1 MKINATDNVVVAL
14 EDIKAGQ
21 LSCDNFHLDLSSP
34 ISRGH
39 KVAICEINAGDA
51 IIKYGYPIGVAT
63 QNIMPGEHVHVHNC
77 RSNLDG
83 SIASIIPKID
93 NRTPS
98 NNSPQISFMGYQRDD
113 GSFGIRNEIWII
125 PTVGCVA
132 NICKKIGLQATKSHP
147 ELDGKI
153 HVFAHQFGCS
163 QLSDDLGNIKNLL
176 TSLICHPNAYRIL
189 LVGLGCENNQ
199 GSKII
204 EALPKFA
211 QEKTL
216 FFKAQEVADELEV
229 ALNHI
234 TKWKHEMAQLQRTPA
249 PLSSL
254 KIAVKCG
261 GSDGMSGLSANP
273 LVGHISERIY
283 DADGTII
290 MGEIP
295 EIFGA
300 EQVLL
305 QRCATKETQAKFLET
320 IGNFKEYFTKNQ
332 IAVYENPSPGNKDGG
347 ITTLEEK
354 SLGAVQKAGKAT
366 ITDLI
371 NYGGRTNKAGLNV
384 VYTPGND
391 GISSTAFAAAGAH
404 IILFTT
410 GRGTPMGFPV
420 PTLKIASNTALAE
433 RKPNWIDFDAGK
445 IVQSGDFNSLAD
457 ELMDL
462 IIQTAN
468 GKPSKNEI
476 NDEREIAIWKNG
488 VTL

>member
-1 MKINATDNVVVAL
+1 M
-14 EDIKAGQ
+14 
-21 LSCDNFHLDLSSP
+21 
-34 ISRGH
+34 
-39 KVAICEINAGDA
+39 
-51 IIKYGYPIGVAT
+51 
-63 QNIMPGEHVHVHNC
+63 
-77 RSNLDG
+77 
-83 SIASIIPKID
+83 
-93 NRTPS
+93 
-98 NNSPQISFMGYQRDD
+98 
-113 GSFGIRNEIWII
+113 
-125 PTVGCVA
+125 
-132 NICKKIGLQATKSHP
+132 
-147 ELDGKI
+147 
-153 HVFAHQFGCS
+153 
-163 QLSDDLGNIKNLL
+163 
-176 TSLICHPNAYRIL
+176 
-189 LVGLGCENNQ
+189 
-199 GSKII
+199 
-204 EALPKFA
+204 
-211 QEKTL
+211 
-216 FFKAQEVADELEV
+216 
-229 ALNHI
+229 
-234 TKWKHEMAQLQRTPA
+234 
-249 PLSSL
+249 
-254 KIAVKCG
+254 
-261 GSDGMSGLSANP
+261 
-273 LVGHISERIY
+273 
-283 DADGTII
+283 GTII

-300 EQVLL
+300 EQILL

-320 IGNFKEYFTKNQ
+320 IENFKEYFTKNQ